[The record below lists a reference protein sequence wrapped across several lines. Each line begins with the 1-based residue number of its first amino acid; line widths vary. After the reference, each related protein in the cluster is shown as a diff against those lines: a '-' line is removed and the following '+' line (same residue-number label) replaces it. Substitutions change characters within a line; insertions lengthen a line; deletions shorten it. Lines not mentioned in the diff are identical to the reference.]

1 MAITVHEIAKSRRFT
16 ISEGNATG
24 ETKFIAYRSDDYQM
38 VYQEVSLV
46 APQTL
51 EGLNL
56 KGFSPED
63 VGGGVWVFTANYA
76 LPREVAGPDV
86 GTPGAPPVDVTQGE
100 EGDDGVP
107 GSNVEPNTNGLPGAT
122 EPLGPEWSFST
133 TGGTEKLL
141 RSIKTMEVQPVGFGI
156 DKYDRAIN
164 VTDGPNGGIEGVEVP
179 LARLELSCRKVH
191 PFLTLQY
198 IRLLAFMANTTNERK
213 WGPFPPGE
221 MLFLGAEGQQDQLG
235 KWNLTYRFLNAKTEK
250 NIVVREGRVIN
261 GIPFAPITIETKA
274 GHDYLWT
281 SQTRLVEDD
290 ALSLQVQAAFV
301 ERMFYSSNFN
311 KLWI

>member
-100 EGDDGVP
+100 EGDDGIP
-107 GSNVEPNTNGLPGAT
+107 GSNVDPVTNGLPGAA

-141 RSIKTMEVQPVGFGI
+141 RSLATLETQPAGAPN
-156 DKYDRAIN
+156 YDRAVN
-164 VTDGPNGGIEGVEVP
+164 VTANGVEGVEVP
-179 LARLELSCRKVH
+179 LARLELTCKKTYT
-191 PFLTLQY
+191 FMTLQY
-198 IRLLAFMANTTNERK
+198 IRLLAYMTNCTNLGQ
-213 WGPFPPGE
+213 WGPFPSRE
-221 MLFLGAEGQQDQLG
+221 MLFLGAEAQQDQLG
-235 KWNLTYRFLNAKTEK
+235 KWVVTYRFLNARTEK
-250 NIVVREGRVIN
+250 NIVIREARDIN
-261 GIPFAPITIETKA
+261 GVTFPPITIETKK
-274 GHDYLWT
+274 GHDYLWCT
-281 SQTRLVEDD
+281 LTQPVDGD
-290 ALSLQVQAAFV
+290 ALSVQVQSCYV
-301 ERMFYSSNFN
+301 EQMFPTINFN